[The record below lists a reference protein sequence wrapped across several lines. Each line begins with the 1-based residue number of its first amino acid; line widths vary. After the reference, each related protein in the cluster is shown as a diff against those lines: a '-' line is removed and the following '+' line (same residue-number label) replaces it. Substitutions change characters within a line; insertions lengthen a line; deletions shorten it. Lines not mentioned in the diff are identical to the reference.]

1 MARGLVST
9 IRHEKKGA
17 AAGHGGK
24 GEAITPGS
32 ISVTSPS
39 APSNAMTAPPPSSG
53 SGLPIAGGEGSM
65 PPGTGVASG
74 PSHAMGGGGG
84 PAPAAPPAAAP
95 MSKHAQA
102 GQASRSAQ
110 RIPSDL
116 AVRADLIWKSPGKLI
131 QKGCAIGFTLTAGVA
146 LGGALYT
153 VDKAKKYVNSWFQH

>member
-102 GQASRSAQ
+102 
-110 RIPSDL
+110 
-116 AVRADLIWKSPGKLI
+116 DLIWKSPGKLI